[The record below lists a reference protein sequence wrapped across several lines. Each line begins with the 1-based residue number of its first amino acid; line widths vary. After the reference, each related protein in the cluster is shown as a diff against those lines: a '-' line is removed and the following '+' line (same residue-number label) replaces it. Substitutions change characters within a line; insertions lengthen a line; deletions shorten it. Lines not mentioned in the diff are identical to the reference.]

1 MAWQEPSEARAYC
14 TGLAAASAPPRAG
27 GSSTL
32 NVCAPVVTS
41 TSVTPTSVPSAVNST
56 CPLAGSLAMALLVS
70 SISAT
75 SDMEAPRAG
84 RVATPIH
91 VATPMHDHFDR
102 HCQDMRRVA
111 GPTATYR
118 RGQVGGP
125 GGSSPRTLLRLGHHG
140 GGGALGGAPGP
151 EEGDPGPDGYRPPPA
166 LAEGTVRAA
175 TEV

>member
-91 VATPMHDHFDR
+91 DHFDR

-111 GPTATYR
+111 G
-118 RGQVGGP
+118 
-125 GGSSPRTLLRLGHHG
+125 
-140 GGGALGGAPGP
+140 
-151 EEGDPGPDGYRPPPA
+151 
-166 LAEGTVRAA
+166 
-175 TEV
+175 

>member
-27 GSSTL
+27 
-32 NVCAPVVTS
+32 VTS
-41 TSVTPTSVPSAVNST
+41 PSVTPTSVPSAVNST

-91 VATPMHDHFDR
+91 VGTPIHDHFDR
-102 HCQDMRRVA
+102 HCPDMRRVDLS
-111 GPTATYR
+111 GPA
-118 RGQVGGP
+118 
-125 GGSSPRTLLRLGHHG
+125 SPS
-140 GGGALGGAPGP
+140 AK
-151 EEGDPGPDGYRPPPA
+151 
-166 LAEGTVRAA
+166 
-175 TEV
+175 